1 MSDDT
6 GRVVAIYLAKEHG
19 SPAHPVPAVAG
30 HPGRGLE
37 GDRHFDDAEACDI
50 TLIEAEAIERQN
62 AEHPLDL
69 EQGDPRRQVVVR
81 GIDLGQFI
89 GRRFRVGEIECLGEE
104 RCEPCNHLAGLV
116 GTQVV
121 MLKGLVHTGLR
132 ANIVNSGT
140 IRVGDVV
147 GAPLAGSASEVF
159 GSARGASRP
168 GAEDSVE

>member
-1 MSDDT
+1 M
-6 GRVVAIYLAKEHG
+6 
-19 SPAHPVPAVAG
+19 PAVAA

-37 GDRHFDDAEACDI
+37 GDRHFDDAKACDI

-69 EQGDPRRQVVVR
+69 EPGDPRRQVVVR

-89 GRRFRVGEIECLGEE
+89 GQRFRVGEIECEGEE
-104 RCEPCNHLAGLV
+104 RCEPCNYLAGVV

-132 ANIVNSGT
+132 ANIVKGGT
-140 IRVGDVV
+140 IRVGDAVSLTLV
-147 GAPLAGSASEVF
+147 SSA
-159 GSARGASRP
+159 
-168 GAEDSVE
+168 AERS